1 MKLFFGQRASHVF
14 AWASVVALLV
24 GGPASSYRD
33 IEAAHI
39 EAEPA
44 HSDVARSIIYVKD
57 AFVDPDLRSV
67 FPDDA
72 TGLADKVTFADPYVK
87 ASPLAPSDECLQ
99 AEACI
104 DQYLCLPAS
113 AQGR

>member
-1 MKLFFGQRASHVF
+1 MINAFKTQGSGAMKRFFGQRASHGF
-14 AWASVVALLV
+14 AWASLVALLV

-44 HSDVARSIIYVKD
+44 HSGVARSSVYVKD
-57 AFVDPDLRSV
+57 ALVDPDLRSV

-72 TGLADKVTFADPYVK
+72 TALADKGAFAEPYVK
-87 ASPLAPSDECLQ
+87 PSPLAPSDE
-99 AEACI
+99 
-104 DQYLCLPAS
+104 
-113 AQGR
+113 

>member
-1 MKLFFGQRASHVF
+1 MKRFLGQRASHGF
-14 AWASVVALLV
+14 AWASLVALLV
-24 GGPASSYRD
+24 GGPASSYQD
-33 IEAAHI
+33 IQAAQI

-44 HSDVARSIIYVKD
+44 HAGVAGSSVDVKD
-57 AFVDPDLRSV
+57 ALVELDLRSV

-72 TGLADKVTFADPYVK
+72 TALADKAAIAEPYVK
-87 ASPLAPSDECLQ
+87 PGPLASTDECLQ